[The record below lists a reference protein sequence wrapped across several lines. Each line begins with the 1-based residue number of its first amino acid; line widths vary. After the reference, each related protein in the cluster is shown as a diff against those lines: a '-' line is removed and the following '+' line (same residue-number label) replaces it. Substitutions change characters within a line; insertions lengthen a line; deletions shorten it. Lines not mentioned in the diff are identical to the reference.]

1 MPEAGVPE
9 KRILMGLV
17 PGCLGWQKNFIF
29 DSRQAPSDEQSTE
42 ASLAEE
48 VIVAAK

>member
-17 PGCLGWQKNFIF
+17 PGCLGWQKTFISG
-29 DSRQAPSDEQSTE
+29 SRQTPSDEQSTE

-48 VIVAAK
+48 AM